1 MWQFLRSISDTLGV
15 GFLAMQLIKLI
26 GMVFSLVGPLK
37 FISSI
42 FAGIFPLIASFFK
55 SNFGISIN
63 GLDVMA
69 IAIAASGTLI
79 VWSSVARHEAMGT
92 RYIFRFFMIPY
103 AFLVILFAIVVQVT
117 TPIVEINQF
126 NSQCK
131 SGIEDASFYG
141 SSCDE
146 MTRQLAF
153 WDDSFGDAP
162 IDEEWI
168 QDMPIPSDLDEI
180 PPEAFSAPDFAR
192 AYAEEVR
199 QDALD
204 LAEAAA
210 QEQAAAIEERT
221 IAEEAPDADDD
232 LTGISF
238 ILALV
243 YLIAILPLISLFVFF
258 FKRLSVNRLLKR
270 VLIAGGSAVGLAVAS
285 AAYASAFGG

>member
-1 MWQFLRSISDTLGV
+1 MWSFLRSISDTLGV

-37 FISSI
+37 FISSM

-55 SNFGISIN
+55 INFGITIN

-131 SGIEDASFYG
+131 SGTQEASFYG
-141 SSCDE
+141 SSCQE

-153 WDDSFGDAP
+153 WDDTFGDDP
-162 IDEEWI
+162 VDEAWVEEVEG
-168 QDMPIPSDLDEI
+168 MVSDLEEI
-180 PPEAFSAPDFAR
+180 PPEAFSDPDFAR
-192 AYAEEVR
+192 EYAEEIEREVM
-199 QDALD
+199 ASIP
-204 LAEAAA
+204 EAT
-210 QEQAAAIEERT
+210 EET
-221 IAEEAPDADDD
+221 TSDSVDEDDD
-232 LTGISF
+232 LTGVSF
-238 ILALV
+238 FLAMI

-258 FKRLSVNRLLKR
+258 FKRLSVNKLLKR

-285 AAYASAFGG
+285 AAYASTFGG

>member
-1 MWQFLRSISDTLGV
+1 MWSFLRSISVTLGV

-37 FISSI
+37 FISSM
-42 FAGIFPLIASFFK
+42 FAGVFPLIASFFK
-55 SNFGISIN
+55 INFGITIN

-79 VWSSVARHEAMGT
+79 VWSSVARHEAIGT

-131 SGIEDASFYG
+131 SGTQEASFYG
-141 SSCDE
+141 SSCQE

-153 WDDSFGDAP
+153 WDDTFGDDP
-162 IDEEWI
+162 VDEAWVEEVE
-168 QDMPIPSDLDEI
+168 DMVSDLEEI
-180 PPEAFSAPDFAR
+180 PPEAFSDPDFAR
-192 AYAEEVR
+192 EYAEEIEREVM
-199 QDALD
+199 ASIT
-204 LAEAAA
+204 EAT
-210 QEQAAAIEERT
+210 EET
-221 IAEEAPDADDD
+221 TSDSVDEDDD
-232 LTGISF
+232 LTGVSF
-238 ILALV
+238 FLAMI

-258 FKRLSVNRLLKR
+258 FKRLSVNKLLKR

-285 AAYASAFGG
+285 AAYASTFGG

>member
-1 MWQFLRSISDTLGV
+1 MWSFLRSISDTLGV

-37 FISSI
+37 FISSM

-55 SNFGISIN
+55 INFGITIN

-131 SGIEDASFYG
+131 SGAQEASFYG
-141 SSCDE
+141 SSCEE

-153 WDDSFGDAP
+153 WDDTFGDDP
-162 IDEEWI
+162 VDEAWVEEVEG
-168 QDMPIPSDLDEI
+168 MVSDLEEI
-180 PPEAFSAPDFAR
+180 PPEAFSDPDFAR
-192 AYAEEVR
+192 EYAEEIEREVM
-199 QDALD
+199 ASIPEATAET
-204 LAEAAA
+204 AEAGAD
-210 QEQAAAIEERT
+210 E
-221 IAEEAPDADDD
+221 DDD

-238 ILALV
+238 ILALI

-258 FKRLSVNRLLKR
+258 FKRLSVNKLLKR

>member
-26 GMVFSLVGPLK
+26 GMTFSLVGPLK
-37 FISSI
+37 FVSSM

-55 SNFGISIN
+55 INFGITIN

-103 AFLVILFAIVVQVT
+103 AFLVILVAIVVQIT

-131 SGIEDASFYG
+131 SGTPEASFYG

-153 WDDSFGDAP
+153 WDDTFGDDP
-162 IDEEWI
+162 VDEEWVENMETI
-168 QDMPIPSDLDEI
+168 AADLEEI
-180 PPEAFSAPDFAR
+180 PPEAFSDPDFAQN
-192 AYAEEVR
+192 YAEEIEREVLAAVPEAT
-199 QDALD
+199 DDPVDVALD
-204 LAEAAA
+204 E
-210 QEQAAAIEERT
+210 
-221 IAEEAPDADDD
+221 DDD
-232 LTGISF
+232 LTGLSF
-238 ILALV
+238 FIALI

-258 FKRLSVNRLLKR
+258 FKRLSVNKLLKR
-270 VLIAGGSAVGLAVAS
+270 VLIAGGSAIGLAVAS